1 MNGRLYSSNCDA
13 VQCQRDEWQSR
24 LAGCSLE
31 DMAAWHCKRSSHS
44 CCSKQ
49 KFKGGHPPFFVR
61 ESLSD
66 YLGKSCDKRAHNK
79 WYKAKIEVRNLARSN
94 VAKAASSANR
104 NFGDLG

>member
-1 MNGRLYSSNCDA
+1 MIG
-13 VQCQRDEWQSR
+13 VF
-24 LAGCSLE
+24 
-31 DMAAWHCKRSSHS
+31 AAKKRMPRHYKRSSHS

-94 VAKAASSANR
+94 VAKEASSANR
-104 NFGDLG
+104 NFAKMLTSDNWGPRRSTPY